1 MTTARDPL
9 EVLQKSFG
17 LTSFRPHQEDA
28 IRAVL
33 AGRDV
38 LATMPTGAGKS
49 LIYQLPAL
57 CLDGLVLVISPL
69 IALMKDQVDA
79 LQKRGVRAAYVNSS
93 VSSKQ
98 RAARLQA
105 AVDGKLDLLFIT
117 PERFRSKA
125 FQELEKHLPVARL
138 AVDEAHC
145 ISQWGHDFR
154 PDYSRLGLYK
164 KRLGN
169 PPTIALTA
177 TATERVAR
185 DITSA
190 LDLDNPHIVRTGIE
204 RPNLYLGFERIFLA
218 EEKIPHLAKRIRA
231 LPGPGIVYSTLIRD
245 LEDLHDELARM
256 GIPSLVYHGKLSPQE
271 RRSMQERFMASDESN
286 PAIVLATNAFGMG
299 VDKADIR
306 FVLHAQV
313 PRTIE
318 AWTQEVGRAGRD
330 GKPSFCETLFFPE
343 DLAVQQEFVRW
354 ANPDREFVLSVWSI
368 LESWGERVATKD
380 QGDLVAE
387 LLVKNRRDNRA
398 GISLRWLE
406 VVGAIHGSFERHDLR
421 VNPAFMPSDLPAFVG
436 SAEKLDGDLKGLLK
450 LATLASNDEP
460 CIRTSLAAH
469 FDLDATEQPC
479 CACNACI
486 TAEAWLAEN
495 LPAHSP
501 QESPAPTASPAVNPV
516 VGTEQ
521 GTKIT
526 PSRDSSSGTQ
536 PLQRGDWIQ
545 VGQHGLARILKV
557 EGTPPRTRITIE
569 DATSL
574 KRRTLDPSR
583 VRIRRIEG

>member
-1 MTTARDPL
+1 MKSTPDPL
-9 EVLQKSFG
+9 HVLQEGFG
-17 LTSFRPHQEDA
+17 LQGFRPHQEAA
-28 IRAVL
+28 IREVL
-33 AGRDV
+33 EGRDV

-49 LIYQLPAL
+49 LLYQLPAL

-79 LQKRGVRAAYVNSS
+79 LQARGIRAAYVNSS
-93 VSSKQ
+93 VRSKQ
-98 RAARLQA
+98 RAKRLQA
-105 AVDGKLDLLFIT
+105 AVDGELDLLFIT

-125 FQELEKHLPVARL
+125 FKKLEQDLPVARL

-164 KRLGN
+164 QRLGN

-177 TATERVAR
+177 TATKRVAE
-185 DITSA
+185 DITTA
-190 LDLDNPHIVRTGIE
+190 LGLVDPHIVRTGIE
-204 RPNLYLGFERIFLA
+204 RPNLYLGFERVFLA
-218 EEKIPHLAKRIRA
+218 EEKVPHLAKRIQS

-245 LEDLHDELARM
+245 LEELHDELARM
-256 GIPSLVYHGKLSPQE
+256 GIPSLVYHGKLSPEE
-271 RRSMQERFMASDESN
+271 RRSMQERFMASDEQN

-330 GKPSFCETLFFPE
+330 GKPSFCETLFFAE

-380 QGDLVAE
+380 LGDLVSS
-387 LLVKNRRDNRA
+387 LLLKNRRDNRA
-398 GISLRWLE
+398 EISLRWLE
-406 VVGAIHGSFERHDLR
+406 VVGAIEGSFERHDLR
-421 VNPAFMPSDLPAFVG
+421 VNPDFMPSDLPAFVG
-436 SAEKLDGDLKGLLK
+436 SPEKLDGDLKGLLK
-450 LATLASNDEP
+450 LATLATADEH
-460 CIRTSLAAH
+460 CLRISLAAH
-469 FDLDATEQPC
+469 FDLDADEQPC
-479 CACNACI
+479 CACNTCT
-486 TAEAWLAEN
+486 TADAWLAKN
-495 LPAHSP
+495 LSAPIG
-501 QESPAPTASPAVNPV
+501 QVGPAPSPREDPSPGARPPE
-516 VGTEQ
+516 TEE
-521 GTKIT
+521 
-526 PSRDSSSGTQ
+526 
-536 PLQRGDWIQ
+536 LQRGDWVQ
-545 VGQHGLARILKV
+545 VGKRGLARILKV
-557 EGTPPRTRITIE
+557 EGKPPRTRITIE
-569 DATSL
+569 DASTL

-583 VRIRRIEG
+583 VKIKRIEG

>member
-1 MTTARDPL
+1 MSTARDPR
-9 EVLQKSFG
+9 EVLQESFG

-33 AGRDV
+33 EGRDV

-57 CLDGLVLVISPL
+57 CLDGLVLVVSPL

-79 LQKRGVRAAYVNSS
+79 LQERGIRAAYVNSS
-93 VSSKQ
+93 VRSKQ

-105 AVDGKLDLLFIT
+105 AVDGELDLLFIT

-125 FQELEKHLPVARL
+125 FQKLEERLPVVRL

-164 KRLGN
+164 ERLGN

-177 TATERVAR
+177 TATERVAK
-185 DITSA
+185 DICTA
-190 LDLDNPHIVRTGIE
+190 LNLVDPHVVRTGIE
-204 RPNLYLGFERIFLA
+204 RPNLFLGFERIFLA

-256 GIPSLVYHGKLSPQE
+256 GIPSLVYHGKLSPEE
-271 RRSMQERFMASDESN
+271 RRSMQERFMASDEKS

-354 ANPDREFVLSVWSI
+354 ANPDREFVLSVWSL

-380 QGDLVAE
+380 LGDLVSE

-398 GISLRWLE
+398 AISLRWLE
-406 VVGAIHGSFERHDLR
+406 VVGAIEGSFERHDLR
-421 VNPAFMPSDLPAFVG
+421 VNPAFMPSELPAFVG
-436 SAEKLDGDLKGLLK
+436 SPEKLDGDLKGLLK
-450 LATLASNDEP
+450 LATLASTDEP
-460 CIRTSLAAH
+460 CIRTSMAAH
-469 FDLDATEQPC
+469 FDLDATDPAC
-479 CACNACI
+479 CACSTCT
-486 TAEAWLAEN
+486 TAEAWLAKN
-495 LPAHSP
+495 LPANPSHRST
-501 QESPAPTASPAVNPV
+501 STAITGATSGASPGSRPQPKTHSSPP
-516 VGTEQ
+516 GPTSHQPQ
-521 GTKIT
+521 GW
-526 PSRDSSSGTQ
+526 
-536 PLQRGDWIQ
+536 QRGDWIQ
-545 VGQHGLARILKV
+545 VGKHGLARILKV
-557 EGTPPRTRITIE
+557 EGNTIE
-569 DATSL
+569 DANTL
-574 KRRTLDPSR
+574 KRRTLDPGR
-583 VRIRRIEG
+583 VKIKRIES